1 MPKIRHVKSV
11 QSRKMQ
17 EMLFELKFI
26 KGVEEKDIYY
36 HRDRYRDFWQLWCN
50 LKGIYSFEDLSQ
62 EDVGKR
68 AMKSLRYTSNNF
80 YGDKEFVARMEDLR
94 KQRDMN
100 VLPIDRTNE
109 VVFSEVVEDVIFDE
123 SNREICR
130 TKTQEI
136 VTKKVERIEFAS
148 NLTVSAIRNME
159 ESQKLADEWFKDYK
173 EAIDA
178 RNEGREYRGK
188 YDFKHMELAAK
199 FKVMALNMADDFEKI
214 ILNGTS
220 ADINA
225 ARSKMNAIMKFSEMM
240 DQVKKLEMQP
250 LYVMNVMHEAGFN
263 RQKELQGAVA
273 NDKMMIEHG
282 NIIME
287 KEDKTV
293 VDRQK
298 MRDKLKELGYNGI
311 QAIMSD
317 ELRAVGAQQAE
328 IEEEIAN
335 PKIIEEEVV
344 DDFDRSE

>member
-1 MPKIRHVKSV
+1 
-11 QSRKMQ
+11 MQ

-26 KGVEEKDIYY
+26 KGIEEKDIYH
-36 HRDRYRDFWQLWCN
+36 HRNRYRDFWELWCN
-50 LKGIYSFEDLSQ
+50 LKGTYSFEDLSQ
-62 EDVGKR
+62 EDIATR

-80 YGDKEFVARMEDLR
+80 YGDKEFIARMEDLR
-94 KQRDMN
+94 KQREMN
-100 VLPIDRTNE
+100 VLPIDKVNE
-109 VVFSEVVEDVIFDE
+109 VVFSEVVEEVIFDE
-123 SNREICR
+123 TNREVCR

-136 VTKKVERIEFAS
+136 ITKKVERIEFAS

-159 ESQKLADEWFKDYK
+159 ESQKMADEWFRDYK

-178 RNEGREYRGK
+178 KNAKRDYRGK

-199 FKVMALNMADDFEKI
+199 FKIMALNMADDFGEV
-214 ILNGTS
+214 ILTGTS
-220 ADINA
+220 GDINA
-225 ARSKMNAIMKFSEMM
+225 ARSKMTAIMKFSEMM

-250 LYVMNVMHEAGFN
+250 LYVMNIMHEAGFN
-263 RQKELQGAVA
+263 RQKELQGAIA

-298 MRDKLKELGYNGI
+298 MRDRLKELGYEGI
-311 QAIMSD
+311 QAIMAD

-335 PKIIEEEVV
+335 PRIIEEEVI
-344 DDFDRSE
+344 DDFDRS